1 MPNLFVKRPSTQTLR
16 QMQRSRWLIRRAA
29 RAIPQLAW
37 LCMVISAL
45 ALVGFLFGGFAA
57 LGPSTPPMT
66 AFLAAT
72 LAAALVLGRRRTGAG
87 PRAAQALAAL
97 VIVATGMRVLGP
109 VFGFAQIDAGIFP
122 AALPTA
128 IFVLLGIALAA
139 PRRARFA
146 MVAELAAVTLWVSV
160 FVGFSYGIAP
170 SSGMGLPSL
179 ALTGLLCLAIGLRH
193 LHPVPV
199 GLFLSMEASGIVLR
213 RHLFF
218 ACIGVW
224 ITGLL
229 LTKNATGV
237 APQTMALMVTGI
249 LAAVSA
255 AMASSLTLLSDAE
268 RARQRYV
275 DSVELMS
282 RTDMLTGLANRRA
295 GQARAESVLMEARQ
309 SRSPF
314 SIVLIDID
322 LFKRVN
328 DQFGHYAGDGIL
340 RDAARLLG
348 AGFQQCDTAGLAA
361 RWGGEEFMLIL
372 PDTTLNEAQIYAERL
387 RMTFERELRLP
398 AGHGPG
404 RARKVTASFGCTQIS
419 AAETSI
425 DAAFIRADQ
434 ALYRAKSLG
443 RNRVET
449 SEPIAAQQTF
459 ADEAAA

>member
-1 MPNLFVKRPSTQTLR
+1 
-16 QMQRSRWLIRRAA
+16 MQRSRWLIRRAA
-29 RAIPQLAW
+29 RAIPQLAG
-37 LCMVISAL
+37 LCMVVSAL
-45 ALVGFLFGGFAA
+45 AFANFLLGSFAV
-57 LGPSTPPMT
+57 LGTATPPMT

-72 LAAALVLGRRRTGAG
+72 LAVALVLGRRRTGAG
-87 PRAAQALAAL
+87 SHAAQALAVL
-97 VIVATGMRVLGP
+97 VIAATGTRVLGP
-109 VFGFAQIDAGIFP
+109 AFGILQANSSVFP
-122 AALPTA
+122 SALPTA
-128 IFVLLGIALAA
+128 IFALLGIALAA
-139 PRRARFA
+139 RRRARFA
-146 MVAELAAVTLWVSV
+146 MFAGLAAVTLWVSV
-160 FVGFSYGIAP
+160 FVGYSYGIAP
-170 SSGMGLPSL
+170 AHNMDLLSL
-179 ALTGLLCLAIGLRH
+179 VLTGLLCLATGLRH

-199 GLFLSMEASGIVLR
+199 ALFLSMEASGIVLR

-218 ACIGVW
+218 ACTGIW

-229 LTKNATGV
+229 LIKNATSI
-237 APQTMALMVTGI
+237 APETMALMVTAI

-295 GQARAESVLMEARQ
+295 VQARAESALLEARQ

-314 SIVLIDID
+314 SIILVDID

-348 AGFQQCDTAGLAA
+348 AGFQHCETAGLAA

-372 PDTTLNEAQIYAERL
+372 PDTTLAEAATYAERL
-387 RMTFERELRLP
+387 RLTFERELRLP
-398 AGHGPG
+398 AVKGQG
-404 RARKVTASFGCTQIS
+404 RSRAGKVTASFGCTQIS
-419 AAETSI
+419 ASETNI

-449 SEPIAAQQTF
+449 SEIGAKQRGFSTQS
-459 ADEAAA
+459 DEAAA